1 MNLVLIEGEDLVI
14 RAPGCNPYRIEV
26 SRLKT
31 EREILGWVWHLSGK
45 EWMTLPLIDQ
55 FVSVSM
61 RNIGIKPDLYS

>member
-1 MNLVLIEGEDLVI
+1 MNLVLIEGDELVI

-45 EWMTLPLIDQ
+45 EWMTRPLIEQ

-61 RNIGIKPDLYS
+61 RNIGTEPDLYS